1 MTYKEI
7 LCDCCK
13 ALKINFRKES
23 NVADIEQEY
32 LKNVLKNAWEKMDEK
47 QRKEFLQSANSVAR
61 SQKLDEVT
69 NISGLLGLISISGYI
84 GFLLGRTLLFGGP
97 IVYSAIAL
105 PALTASGSLLTGAL
119 GQTAGRAASLATPL
133 GWALNAYT
141 LYQISGPAF
150 RVTIPACFIIA
161 HLRKKYELSAK
172 DLAQLNKYDALA
184 KLLYEKVSSQEEL
197 EKKYLI
203 CYVSGQI
210 LVGMS
215 SNTIGTETLD
225 FVLFGILQEDVK
237 FRIMQHYAGLP
248 KLNSLREVK
257 EYAVKECSCTVELL
271 AAIKD
276 YLLIDAPEEIKQK
289 IEKEWV

>member
-1 MTYKEI
+1 
-7 LCDCCK
+7 
-13 ALKINFRKES
+13 
-23 NVADIEQEY
+23 
-32 LKNVLKNAWEKMDEK
+32 MDEK

-84 GFLLGRTLLFGGP
+84 GFLFGRTLLFGGP

-119 GQTAGRAASLATPL
+119 GQTAGKVATTGSGVILTNTFGRAASLATPL

-141 LYQISGPAF
+141 LYQISGPAL

-203 CYVSGQI
+203 CYVFGQI

-215 SNTIGTETLD
+215 NNTIGTETLD

-289 IEKEWV
+289 IEKEF